1 MKTWVKFVMLLS
13 LTAALGWADVKT
25 DIWNDAVAAAENC
38 RYDDALKG
46 FWRLADEGVMCPE
59 LYQNLAA
66 CYQRSGE
73 TGKALACLEF
83 AVRLQPSEETYH
95 AMINGLL
102 RSLDRQSIRPT
113 QGGWRDAVFFWTD
126 LISPGLLVIWGL
138 LLWFTAWGI
147 QLLRLW
153 YPRRALT
160 LSAAILLLLACYA
173 GAGWWHRTHPLPVGI
188 TIRTETP
195 IFFGKNA
202 DDVPRFIL
210 SEGERIAITILDD
223 PWSKICTAD
232 GKTGWCQ
239 TDSIAVVS
247 DTLRMPRVDT
257 LEPDV

>member
-1 MKTWVKFVMLLS
+1 
-13 LTAALGWADVKT
+13 
-25 DIWNDAVAAAENC
+25 
-38 RYDDALKG
+38 
-46 FWRLADEGVMCPE
+46 
-59 LYQNLAA
+59 NLAA

-113 QGGWRDAVFFWTD
+113 GGGWRDAVFFWTD
-126 LISPGLLVIWGL
+126 HISPGLLVIGGL

-147 QLLRLW
+147 LLLRLW

-188 TIRTETP
+188 TVRTETP

-210 SEGERIAITILDD
+210 SEGERIAITLLDGS
-223 PWSKICTAD
+223 WSKIRTSD

-239 TDSIAVVS
+239 TDSIAIVS
-247 DTLRMPRVDT
+247 NTLQMPRTDM